1 MLAESIPRVY
11 ETEVAAKAKNKTQ
24 NQENFHAVVGNDEG
38 LVREKAL
45 LLHNRLTGGVDDGF
59 THETIDGIADDSESA
74 YQICAQT
81 IQALLTVP
89 MFGGDKVVWLRN
101 VSFLTDSV
109 TGRSQRTESGVASL
123 QATLEKGLPDGVKF
137 LLTAQGVDKRR
148 AFWKF
153 IESAA
158 DVQVYDRIDTS
169 RDDWQDQVAAM
180 VTKRA
185 NELRLRF
192 DPDALALF
200 VMLAGEQ
207 SQQIGNE
214 LEKLDL
220 YLGEERREV
229 TEDDVRLLVP
239 LSRAAV
245 VFEIGK
251 AIQLGHPTRAIE
263 LIDQQLEADES
274 AIGIMRASIIGVVRN
289 LYMAKLIAEHFKISA
304 GNYGAFA
311 GALNRLPEADRA
323 WLPQKKDGSGVNV
336 FPIFLAAD
344 HARNFDLA
352 DLQKVMEATLKAD
365 QSLVTTGLDHRLVL
379 HRLIVEIAAAH
390 RAKPRKQGR

>member
-1 MLAESIPRVY
+1 M
-11 ETEVAAKAKNKTQ
+11 AAKAKSPSPGSG
-24 NQENFHAVVGNDEG
+24 NFFAVVGSDDG

-45 LLHNRLTGGVDDGF
+45 QLYNQLTGGVDDGF
-59 THETIDGIADDSESA
+59 THETIDGIADNSDSAFE
-74 YQICAQT
+74 ICSST
-81 IQALLTVP
+81 IQALQTIP

-101 VSFLTDSV
+101 ANFLGDNV
-109 TGRSQRTESGVASL
+109 TGRSQRTESGVESL
-123 QATLEKGLPDGVKF
+123 RSALEGGLPDGVKF

-153 IESAA
+153 IEKSA
-158 DVQVYDRIDTS
+158 DVQVHDRIDTN
-169 RDDWQDQVAAM
+169 RDDWQDQVAAL
-180 VTKRA
+180 VTRRA
-185 NELRLRF
+185 TELGLHF
-192 DPDALALF
+192 EPDALAIF

-220 YLGEERREV
+220 YLGPERRTV
-229 TEDDVRLLVP
+229 TEDDVNVLVP

-251 AIQLGHPTRAIE
+251 AIQNGNAARAIQ

-289 LYMAKLIAEHFKISA
+289 LFMARLIVDRFKTPT
-304 GNYGAFA
+304 GNYSAFS
-311 GALNRLPEADRA
+311 GALNRLPENDRA

-336 FPIFLAAD
+336 FPIFLALPNA
-344 HARNFDLA
+344 ANFDLPG
-352 DLQKVMEATLKAD
+352 LLHVMEATLKAD

-379 HRLIVEIAAAH
+379 HRLIVEIAAA
-390 RAKPRKQGR
+390 RKAPARRPTPARR